1 MASTI
6 IFDLSDEGVKEMVD
20 GWEDNTEYEAT
31 VVIKTGAGPQR
42 NVAEVTS
49 FTPEETE
56 ETPDEDTEPGE
67 SKQDMM
73 ARHAAEMKSMGGKMP
88 ALKY

>member
-31 VVIKTGAGPQR
+31 VIVKTGAGPQR

-56 ETPDEDTEPGE
+56 ETPDQDVEPAPVASGE
-67 SKQDMM
+67 TSKP
-73 ARHAAEMKSMGGKMP
+73 AGKIPAMK
-88 ALKY
+88 Y